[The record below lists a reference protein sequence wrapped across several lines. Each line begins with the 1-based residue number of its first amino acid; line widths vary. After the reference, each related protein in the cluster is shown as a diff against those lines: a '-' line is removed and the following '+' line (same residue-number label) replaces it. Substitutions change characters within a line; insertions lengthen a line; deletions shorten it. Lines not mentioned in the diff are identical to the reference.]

1 MVLSSWTTDLG
12 FCDAN
17 ALKNGIIKNLH
28 DIEVGLKVLRFE
40 LGASDSVTG
49 FDRISEVMEQ
59 LLSSNYSGTERSLGL
74 LIDDLSSCGE
84 SNLPGSVY
92 MTEGMTDFCD
102 SGLVQATQA
111 QTSLQKLIQ
120 CINTT
125 TTTTTDPPFLETTYD
140 IESRNKYTQ
149 NGCNADGTKCQ
160 FLPCARGKNLH
171 LCAVGFAFGVMGGAD
186 GLFYTVN
193 RSDDINTR
201 NPPPGSLRHA
211 VNFALTAKGG
221 VWITFRYSMT
231 IRLNDKLW
239 INSHTTID
247 GRGVHVV
254 IEGYGLAIARAENVI
269 IHNVE
274 VRSTGQSDTVHVFD
288 DSRRV
293 WIDHLTSTD
302 GNLGLVSVVQGS
314 TDVTISNCYL
324 SSTNYNMLLG
334 AADSDIVDRGLRVT
348 VYRNWFDRSTQ
359 RMPHCRWGYC
369 HVSNNYYRGW
379 KYYAIGGRAHAKIL
393 SEKNVFEPSNRR
405 EITPWFA
412 NFRFS
417 SEHG

>member
-1 MVLSSWTTDLG
+1 
-12 FCDAN
+12 
-17 ALKNGIIKNLH
+17 
-28 DIEVGLKVLRFE
+28 
-40 LGASDSVTG
+40 
-49 FDRISEVMEQ
+49 
-59 LLSSNYSGTERSLGL
+59 
-74 LIDDLSSCGE
+74 
-84 SNLPGSVY
+84 
-92 MTEGMTDFCD
+92 MTDFCD

-111 QTSLQKLIQ
+111 QISLQKLIQ

-125 TTTTTDPPFLETTYD
+125 TTADRPFLETTYD

-149 NGCNADGTKCQ
+149 NTCHADGTKCQ
-160 FLPCARGKNLH
+160 YLPCASGKNLR

-186 GLFYTVN
+186 GLYYTVY

-247 GRGVHVV
+247 GRGVRVV
-254 IEGYGLAIARAENVI
+254 IEGHGLAIARAENVI

-288 DSRRV
+288 GSKRV

-302 GNLGLVSVVQGS
+302 GNLGLVSVLQGS

-334 AADSDIVDRGLRVT
+334 AADSDVVDRGLRVT

-359 RMPHCRWGYC
+359 RMPHC
-369 HVSNNYYRGW
+369 SGW